1 MTGVPARRRDAGPA
15 TARLQEMLDNRSGE
29 DPLTHARWGRF
40 IDGHGGARQRPR
52 VCANVRRARPRSPLL
67 RIPRAA
73 RAPGAI
79 WPNRMSLE
87 GTGMRVLSWPL
98 GVLLAAQFVA
108 SLGFGAVLPTLP
120 LFVHDHG
127 LPLASLGLMVATYS
141 VATLVAQV
149 VAGRLSDTFGRR
161 VLMTV
166 GLLLAAGGM
175 AAFLLPGPPLLYLLW
190 RGVWGLG
197 SGTLQPVALAAAAD
211 LLPEEARGRGY
222 GWMSSAMMGGIAAGP
237 MFGAAVVALAGLAAP
252 FFLGAPLTLL
262 TAAAVWT
269 WMPRHQ
275 TTHRVPGA
283 VRSKGP
289 VGGRVH
295 RQWFWLNAAWMGAIG
310 VYDTAWSIYLS
321 RLGAP
326 SWLIGASWTV
336 FALPL
341 MGTNFIGGRL
351 ADHASWR
358 KRLVLAAT
366 FAEAVIVLAYAFLKS
381 PIWAIAVSSLESVT
395 VAMSSPSLNAAVMQE
410 AHAEERGAVQGRLQ
424 AYGSAGSLA
433 LAVAAGYLLAWHLTA
448 PFLLGGTVLAV
459 VAAAV
464 SLSWGLTRHQLPRS
478 TPAGPTRSS

>member
-1 MTGVPARRRDAGPA
+1 MSGYLTCWTLMDLEAG
-15 TARLQEMLDNRSGE
+15 R
-29 DPLTHARWGRF
+29 
-40 IDGHGGARQRPR
+40 
-52 VCANVRRARPRSPLL
+52 
-67 RIPRAA
+67 
-73 RAPGAI
+73 
-79 WPNRMSLE
+79 
-87 GTGMRVLSWPL
+87 MRVITWPL
-98 GVLLAAQFVA
+98 GVLLGAQFVA
-108 SLGFGAVLPTLP
+108 SLGFGSVLPTLP

-141 VATLVAQV
+141 IATLLAQV
-149 VAGRLSDTFGRR
+149 VAGRLSDKFGRR
-161 VLMTV
+161 LLMTA

-197 SGTLQPVALAAAAD
+197 AGTLQPVAMAAAAD
-211 LLPEEARGRGY
+211 LLPLEARGRGY
-222 GWMSSAMMGGIAAGP
+222 GFMSSAMMGGIAAGP
-237 MFGAAVVALAGLAAP
+237 MFGAAVVAMAGLSAP
-252 FFLGAPLTLL
+252 FFFGAPLTLL

-275 TTHRVPGA
+275 MTHSEPGT
-283 VRSKGP
+283 VRPAGL
-289 VGGRVH
+289 VGGRV
-295 RQWFWLNAAWMGAIG
+295 RRGWFWLNAAWMGAIG

-351 ADHASWR
+351 ADHAPWR

-366 FAEAVIVLAYAFLKS
+366 FAEAGIVLAYAFLRN
-381 PIWAIAVSSLESVT
+381 PVWAIAVSSLESVT
-395 VAMSSPSLNAAVMQE
+395 VAMSSPSLNAAVMEE
-410 AHAEERGAVQGRLQ
+410 ARPEERGAIQGQLQ

-448 PFLLGGTVLAV
+448 PFVLGGTCLAV
-459 VAAAV
+459 MAAAV
-464 SLSWGLTRHQLPRS
+464 SLSWALPRLRVPGS
-478 TPAGPTRSS
+478 TPTGPAL